1 MFAYD
6 MGKASM
12 STPPSMLQTAAG
24 NPKVYTSV
32 IGNSEYIAWP
42 YALRLKL

>member
-24 NPKVYTSV
+24 NPKVCISV
-32 IGNSEYIAWP
+32 NGNSEDNNEHL
-42 YALRLKL
+42 ALSVRP